1 MLIMKRSR
9 KPGDSY
15 RSRFRD
21 GGGVD
26 FPLRQYLRCRD
37 DFFSGTVH
45 FVVLAAFVVSLVF
58 FGRTMNDLFDS
69 HGGHLNP
76 WFRRGAMLMLGL
88 FVLLMA
94 RRLLLKFRYL
104 RETRAEMLAMKAQL
118 RTPPGDHQE

>member
-1 MLIMKRSR
+1 MLITKRSR
-9 KPGDSY
+9 RPDDSY

-37 DFFSGTVH
+37 DLFSGMVH

-69 HGGHLNP
+69 HGGHLDP
-76 WFRRGAMLMLGL
+76 WVRRGAMLMLGL

-104 RETRAEMLAMKAQL
+104 RETRAEMQAMKAQL
-118 RTPPGDHQE
+118 RIPPADTQE